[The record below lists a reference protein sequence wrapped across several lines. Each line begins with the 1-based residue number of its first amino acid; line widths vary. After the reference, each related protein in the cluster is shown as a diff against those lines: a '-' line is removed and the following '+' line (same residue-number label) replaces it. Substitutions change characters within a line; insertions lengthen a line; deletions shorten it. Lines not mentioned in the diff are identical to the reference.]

1 MSSTAI
7 RPRPRRAWA
16 VAALAGLLLVA
27 GAAAAPAVAGGSRVI
42 DDLLLDLQ
50 LIPLDGPAPP
60 PFSLERLDNG
70 TKVTLAEHRG
80 RVVLLYFWATW

>member
-1 MSSTAI
+1 MSSTAA

-16 VAALAGLLLVA
+16 VAALVGLILVA
-27 GAAAAPAVAGGSRVI
+27 GPAAPAVAGGGRAL
-42 DDLLLDLQ
+42 DDRLLDLQ
-50 LIPLDGPAPP
+50 LIPLDGPAP